1 MKIAITTFVITATL
15 VGFVAC
21 KSDDDHDHDHTDHSS
36 PYPTCDA
43 IIEACHPVDKGE
55 GKISECHTNAHEAT
69 NDATCAPL
77 KDECIRVCEAAASDA
92 GGGADTGAATDAGG
106 Q

>member
-1 MKIAITTFVITATL
+1 MNRIAVTSLALTAAL
-15 VGFVAC
+15 ASFVAC
-21 KSDDDHDHDHTDHSS
+21 KSDDDHDHDHSHMS
-36 PYPTCDA
+36 PYPACDA

-55 GKISECHTNAHEAT
+55 GRISECHTTAHEAT
-69 NDATCAPL
+69 SDATCAPI
-77 KDECIRVCEAAASDA
+77 KDECIRVCEAAPVDG